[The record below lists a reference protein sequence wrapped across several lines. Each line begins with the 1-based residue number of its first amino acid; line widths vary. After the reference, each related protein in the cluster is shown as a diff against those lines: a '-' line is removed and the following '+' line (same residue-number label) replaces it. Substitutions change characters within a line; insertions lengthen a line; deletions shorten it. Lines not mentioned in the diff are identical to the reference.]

1 MELTLLS
8 FLYSTDMERLLQEIR
23 SLRGDAERLQQAH
36 RLVTELDVLL
46 LGLSLFRSDIEKLQ
60 RVIRSVSI
68 KYVISVYF

>member
-8 FLYSTDMERLLQEIR
+8 FLYSTDMERLLQENR
-23 SLRGDAERLQQAH
+23 SLRGDTERLQQAH

-68 KYVISVYF
+68 